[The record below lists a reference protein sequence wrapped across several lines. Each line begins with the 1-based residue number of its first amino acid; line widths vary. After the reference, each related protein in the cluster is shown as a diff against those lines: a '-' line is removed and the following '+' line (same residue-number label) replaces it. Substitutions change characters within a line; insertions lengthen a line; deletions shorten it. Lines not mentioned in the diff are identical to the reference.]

1 MRLALLTR
9 PIWEHEKAVSS
20 DSRIVA
26 APLQRLNLLKNP
38 DLHLNNLTKT
48 ADAWIVFTSPASA
61 EAFGLC
67 MEKSPIGLPA
77 KTRIAAVGRGTADR
91 VAQVLGPC
99 VSKGAIANM
108 VVGES
113 AHKATA
119 LALLDVLAESG
130 KKSRTD
136 WTQAT
141 MLAVEGRNNR
151 PTLYEGLVDLG
162 ATVLRVEIYER
173 SNVDWDLPIIEKI
186 RASQPLEVAI
196 VVTSGAAIGLALAQL
211 KRHGVDPR
219 HLRWCTHHES
229 IASQIAGHR
238 LLPVGRVRLA
248 PGELAA
254 DLFDDPNFWQ

>member
-1 MRLALLTR
+1 MHLALLTR

-26 APLQRLNLLKNP
+26 APLQRLRLLKNP
-38 DLHLNNLTKT
+38 DLHLNTLTTT

-67 MEKSPIGLPA
+67 MEKSPSGLPA
-77 KTRIAAVGRGTADR
+77 TTRIAAVGRGTADR
-91 VAQVLGPC
+91 VVEVLGSC
-99 VSKGAIANM
+99 LSKDAISRM

-119 LALLDVLAESG
+119 LALLDALAEYG
-130 KKSRTD
+130 KNARTD

-141 MLAVEGRNNR
+141 MLVVEGRNNR
-151 PTLYEGLVDLG
+151 PTLCEGLADLG
-162 ATVLRVEIYER
+162 ATVMRLEIYER

-186 RASQPLEVAI
+186 RTPQPLDIAI
-196 VVTSGAAIGLALAQL
+196 VVTSGAAIELACAQL
-211 KRHGVDPR
+211 KRHGVDPH

-229 IASQIAGHR
+229 IASQIAGHG

-248 PGELAA
+248 PGELAV
-254 DLFDDPNFWQ
+254 DLFDHPQFWQ